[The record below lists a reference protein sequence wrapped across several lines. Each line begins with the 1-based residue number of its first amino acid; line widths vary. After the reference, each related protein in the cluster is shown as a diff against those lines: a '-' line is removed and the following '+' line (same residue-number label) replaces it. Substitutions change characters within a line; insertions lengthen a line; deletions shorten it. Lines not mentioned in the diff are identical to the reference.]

1 MKYLT
6 FVFGALLSGTLVAGE
21 CQNDFL
27 TSSEVSNDYKV
38 SFNGISGSGEVGLK
52 RQSDGSYLFRQEL
65 GLLLAT
71 LEVESR
77 LELSNDRLTPLSYRE
92 EQKGMGKKLTIM
104 TFAEGRADIQRKGK
118 RYSFEVPHQFQDQ
131 LSQTLHLQMTTA
143 CSPELTQMD
152 MSVASPKRLKQ
163 VSYQRKDDVIL
174 SQKYNGLTAQQWVYE
189 EGETRDTLLIL
200 PALNNLL
207 VLLEHQDE
215 GDVTRLELKELP
227 PG

>member
-6 FVFGALLSGTLVAGE
+6 FVIGALLSGAVVAGE
-21 CQNDFL
+21 CHNSFL
-27 TSSEVSNDYKV
+27 TSAEGSHDYKV
-38 SFNGISGSGEVGLK
+38 SFNGISGSGDVGLK
-52 RQSDGSYLFRQEL
+52 RQSDGSYLFTQEL

-71 LEVESR
+71 LKVESR

-92 EQKGMGKKLTIM
+92 EQKGMGKKLTTM
-104 TFAEGRADIQRKGK
+104 TFADGRADIQRKGK
-118 RYSFEVPHQFQDQ
+118 SYSFDVPSQFQDQ
-131 LSQTLHLQMTTA
+131 LSQTLYLQMTTA
-143 CSPELTQMD
+143 CSPEMSQIE
-152 MSVASPKRLKQ
+152 MSVASPKRLKK
-163 VSYQRKDDVIL
+163 VTYQRKEDVPL
-174 SQKYNGLTAQQWVYE
+174 SQRYNGLTAQQWVYE
-189 EGETRDTLLIL
+189 EGETRDTLLLL